1 MKKIF
6 YKFFS
11 TSAAGL
17 YTILFALS
25 IGIAT
30 FIEND
35 FGTSAAQKIIFKSGW
50 FELLL
55 VLFGI
60 SILANIIRYNMVRQR
75 KWSTLTFH
83 VAILIILIGAGIT
96 RYFSF
101 EGSMHIREDD
111 TSNVFTSSET
121 YLLFEAKQ
129 NNKTFKFDEKVNFA
143 SLGKNRFNKTYQ
155 IGKDVIKVELD
166 DFIPNPENVLESDP
180 SGAPII
186 KLVIAGNKGREEYYL
201 TQNDRRNINGTWFNF
216 GNPEQPDAIN
226 IYFRN
231 DSLLFKAPEVL
242 TQRVMATQTLDTIYP
257 GSYQPLLVRS
267 LYSGGNI
274 NFVIGDFNPAA
285 HLAMKAGARKMS
297 AESVAAL
304 QFKVTNGNDQQTVY
318 VYGNKGDEGEPQKVS
333 FGNTNLSI
341 AYGAKQIPLPFSIKL
356 RDFILDRYPG
366 TNSASSYASEVTLID
381 PQNQVKRDQR
391 IYMNNILNYRGYRF
405 FQSSFDQDELGTVLS
420 VNHDFWGTKVSYTGY
435 FLLTIGLFL
444 TLLSPKSRFRELSK
458 KLKGLRIAE
467 QHATSRAIGIL
478 LIIAASL
485 SVHAENVN
493 EYKTHIIP
501 KEHADAFGRLLVQD
515 QKGRTKPMNT
525 LSSEVLRK
533 VARKESINGLTPEQ
547 VFLGMT
553 FYPEEWAE
561 VPMIKIGS
569 QAEIQKIFNTTSE
582 YVSFNDFFST
592 SGQYLLKDQA
602 RRAFN
607 LQASE
612 RNAFDKEIMKIDERI
627 NICNM
632 IYNGSMARIFPI
644 KNDPDNQWKTPADAV
659 QLAHENKETGF
670 VPTFFSKYSAAIQQ
684 SMETQQWGKADSMLI
699 ALREYQQQ
707 TGGKELISERKVD
720 LEILLNKMNVFSR
733 LSKIYGMLGLLFL
746 LMFFARIFW
755 SRFDLKNTTNIAFYL
770 LATCF
775 AFHVL
780 GLGIRWYVSGRAPWS
795 NGYESM
801 IYIGFTTV
809 LAGLVFSRRSLG
821 GLTATAILASTILM
835 VSGLSWLDPEITPLV
850 PVLKSYWLTIHVSM
864 EAGSYGF
871 LMLGAIIGLLNLL
884 LMIFLNKTNQEKIFK
899 NIKELTYVSEMT
911 LYGGLV
917 MVSIGTYLGGVWANE
932 SWGRYWGWDA
942 KETWALV
949 TTLVYAFILHMR
961 FIPGLR
967 GIFAFNLA
975 SLFGFA
981 SVMMTYFG
989 VNYYLSGLHSY
1000 AAGDPVPIPPSVY
1013 YTAALFISISALG
1026 YWKYRKVKLSSSLQT
1041 NS

>member
-6 YKFFS
+6 YKLFS

-17 YTILFALS
+17 YMILFAAA

-30 FIEND
+30 FVEND
-35 FGTSAAQKIIFKSGW
+35 FGTSAAQKIIFKSTW
-50 FELLL
+50 FEILL

-60 SILANIIRYNMVRQR
+60 TILTNIARYQMIRQR

-83 VAILIILIGAGIT
+83 AAIVIILIGAGIT

-101 EGSMHIREDD
+101 EGAMHIREDD

-121 YLLFEAKQ
+121 YLLFGAQQ
-129 NNKTFKFDEKVNFA
+129 NGQLFKFDEKVYFA
-143 SLGKNRFNKTYQ
+143 SLGRNTFNKTYQ
-155 IGKDVIKVELD
+155 IGPDVFKVELEN
-166 DFIPNPENVLESDP
+166 FIPNPQNVLEPDP
-180 SGAPII
+180 NGAPII
-186 KLVIAGNKGREEYYL
+186 KLVIAGNSGREEYYL
-201 TQNDRRNINGTWFNF
+201 TQNDTRNIKGTWFNF
-216 GNPEQPDAIN
+216 GNPERPDGIN
-226 IYFRN
+226 IYYRN
-231 DSLLFKAPEVL
+231 DSLVFKAPGVL

-257 GSYQPLLVRS
+257 GSYHTLRLRS
-267 LYSGGNI
+267 LYSGGSV

-285 HLAMKAGARKMS
+285 HLAMKAGARKMGK
-297 AESVAAL
+297 ESVAAL
-304 QFKVTNGNDQQTVY
+304 QLKVTSGSDVQSVY
-318 VYGNKGDEGEPQKVS
+318 VYGNKGDEGEPQIVS
-333 FGNTNLSI
+333 FGNTKLSI
-341 AYGAKQIPLPFSIKL
+341 AYGSKQIQLPFSIKL

-366 TNSASSYASEVTLID
+366 TNSASSYASEVTLMD
-381 PQNQVKRDQR
+381 PANQVKRDQR

-435 FLLTIGLFL
+435 ILLTIGLLL

-458 KLKGLRIAE
+458 RLKGLRLSE
-467 QHATSRAIGIL
+467 QQTASRSLAVLIMISTSIGIR
-478 LIIAASL
+478 
-485 SVHAENVN
+485 AEEVN

-501 KEHADAFGRLLVQD
+501 KEHAAAFGRLLVQD
-515 QKGRTKPMNT
+515 EKGRTKPMNT

-553 FYPEEWAE
+553 FYPEEWSQ

-569 QAEIQKIFNTTSE
+569 QAEIQKIFNTTSQFL
-582 YVSFNDFFST
+582 SFNDFFSAN
-592 SGQYLLKDQA
+592 GQYILKDQA
-602 RRAFN
+602 RRAFS
-607 LQASE
+607 LQAGE
-612 RNAFDKEIMKIDERI
+612 RNAQDKEIMKIDERV

-632 IYNGSMARIFPI
+632 IYNGSMARIFPNP
-644 KNDPDNQWKTPADAV
+644 NDPSKQWQTPADAV
-659 QLAHENKETGF
+659 QMASESAEAGF
-670 VPTFFSKYSAAIQQ
+670 VPTFFSKYSAAVQQ
-684 SMETQQWGKADSMLI
+684 AEESQQWAQADSMLF

-707 TGGKELISERKVD
+707 VGGKELISEQKVD

-733 LSKIYGMLGLLFL
+733 LSKVYGILGVLFL

-755 SRFDLKNTTNIAFYL
+755 PRFDLKSTTNIAFYL
-770 LATCF
+770 LAACF
-775 AFHVL
+775 AAHVL
-780 GLGIRWYVSGRAPWS
+780 GLAIRWYISGRAPWS
-795 NGYESM
+795 NGYESL

-809 LAGLVFSRRSLG
+809 LAGLIFSRKSLG
-821 GLTATAILASTILM
+821 GLTATAILASTVLM

-871 LMLGAIIGLLNLL
+871 LMLGAIIGLLNLS
-884 LMIFLNKTNQEKIFK
+884 LMIFLNKSNQEKIFR

-1013 YTAALFISISALG
+1013 YTAAVFCSISLLG
-1026 YWKYRKVKLSSSLQT
+1026 YWKYRKVKSTAST
-1041 NS
+1041 